1 MNKLGYGFNFNRKY
15 PIITHP
21 NFERPR
27 RMKTLG
33 EDYTPERIEERIL
46 SKWQKYDIEIPQQDN
61 LVEEFFRPLSRPTY
75 KQVYVSFVTVV
86 KYVKKNPNTNR
97 GLDKFLIDE
106 MRKLDKFIEQQNLL
120 CDNDI
125 ETPEQLADYK
135 LSCDNELSECDE
147 ARKRLRNM
155 LKVAIRK
162 GGEKEIQEIKE
173 SISDLTER
181 MKILRKQIHICRRI
195 EDSEPKIEDKINE
208 IMNDKERKEMTTDE
222 RFRRRSRTDGQDV
235 TSGR

>member
-1 MNKLGYGFNFNRKY
+1 
-15 PIITHP
+15 
-21 NFERPR
+21 
-27 RMKTLG
+27 
-33 EDYTPERIEERIL
+33 
-46 SKWQKYDIEIPQQDN
+46 
-61 LVEEFFRPLSRPTY
+61 
-75 KQVYVSFVTVV
+75 
-86 KYVKKNPNTNR
+86 
-97 GLDKFLIDE
+97 
-106 MRKLDKFIEQQNLL
+106 MRKLDKLIEQQNLL

-135 LSCDNELSECDE
+135 LSCNNELSECDE

-155 LKVAIRK
+155 LRVAIRK
-162 GGEKEIQEIKE
+162 GDEKEIQEIQE

-181 MKILRKQIHICRRI
+181 MKILRKQIHICIRI
-195 EDSEPKIEDKINE
+195 EDNEPKIEDKINE